1 MQNVTYFNDQ
11 LAADLRKVIGNQSI
25 NRAYRL
31 SFLTAE
37 LEIRRHSLKSPRPR
51 QEHLVFF
58 SLLCNPTTSPFSYV
72 AFSVNMV
79 VSFN

>member
-11 LAADLRKVIGNQSI
+11 LVADLRKVIGNQSI

-51 QEHLVFF
+51 QEHLGFF
-58 SLLCNPTTSPFSYV
+58 PYFVIPRRHHSPTWPFL
-72 AFSVNMV
+72 
-79 VSFN
+79 